1 MRYNGCTMKTS
12 TIKFLGMAAAVAAT
26 SAGALALETKD
37 SSQFEYKYEMNSLPH
52 TEDLDNSGA
61 VDFTGGG
68 SWTTLSSGA
77 MVMDMTAGGK
87 YLNSDQT
94 NGVAGD
100 AWRTLNATSATG
112 GTGYTIETLLKI
124 DSQSSGVSYV
134 MTLQAS
140 TWDTSMYNASL
151 NFATNVI
158 YWGSTVLTNL
168 DATLWHTYRVVREG
182 GAEAN
187 KFSVY
192 VDGALVKDGLGNGIS
207 ADIKRVL
214 LGSPG
219 SGHKGKATVAYLR
232 FTKGAYAPPAALTGK
247 AAKKWSGEFPVQ
259 YEMNAG
265 DTRFVGKPAGGTDWT
280 GSVDNNA
287 TVSQTGVL
295 SVTLPQ
301 GKLAWWK
308 VNDSIWSANV
318 GADTAY
324 TLEFKTKITGKWN
337 LPSVGDRVIQ
347 FICGNPRDAAVFYIG
362 ENSVIW
368 EPNGAATYTTI
379 NSADNTDAMHSF
391 RLTYSGASQ
400 SEPPYVYTLW
410 RDDVVIGT
418 NLKGSTQYNQYAS
431 AGFPNLIRW
440 GVTSTTSH
448 GGSFDVDYLRW
459 TTDGAWDYA
468 DPPGAFT
475 IIFR

>member
-61 VDFTGGG
+61 VDFTGGAG
-68 SWTTLSSGA
+68 WTSLSNGA
-77 MVMDMTAGGK
+77 MIMDMTAGGK

-112 GTGYTIETLLKI
+112 GTGYTIETLQKI

-265 DTRFVGKPAGGTDWT
+265 DTRFDGPNAGGTDWWGKVGT
-280 GSVDNNA
+280 GA
-287 TVSQTGVL
+287 TVSQNGNL
-295 SVTLPQ
+295 SVTAEHAD
-301 GKLAWWK
+301 AWWRGS
-308 VNDSIWSANV
+308 NEIWSASI

-324 TLEFKTKITGKWN
+324 TVEFKLKINRRWSGTQNNRDLAFQVWA
-337 LPSVGDRVIQ
+337 
-347 FICGNPRDAAVFYIG
+347 GNPRDEAVFYVG
-362 ENSVIW
+362 ANNVYW
-368 EPNGAATYTTI
+368 EPNGIGTIRSLSSAINTGEWHTY
-379 NSADNTDAMHSF
+379 
-391 RLTYSGASQ
+391 RLAYSGASQ
-400 SEPPYVYTLW
+400 SGQPYVYTLW
-410 RDDVVIGT
+410 LDDSVIGSALNGAT
-418 NLKGSTQYNQYAS
+418 TYNS
-431 AGFPNLIRW
+431 ALNGDVNFLRFGIPS
-440 GVTSTTSH
+440 STTT
-448 GGSFDVDYLRW
+448 GGSFDLDYVRW

>member
-1 MRYNGCTMKTS
+1 MT
-12 TIKFLGMAAAVAAT
+12 AVVAAT

-37 SSQFEYKYEMNSLPH
+37 SSQFEYKYEMNALP
-52 TEDLDNSGA
+52 TVEDVDGSGA
-61 VDFTGGG
+61 NDFTGGG

-77 MVMDMTAGGK
+77 MAMDMTDGGK
-87 YLNSDQT
+87 YLISDKA
-94 NGVAGD
+94 NGTAGD
-100 AWRTLNATSATG
+100 AWRTMNAASGNG
-112 GTGYTIETLLKI
+112 GTGYTIEALLKI
-124 DSQSSGVSYV
+124 DSQVSGIQYALN
-134 MTLQAS
+134 LQAS
-140 TWDTSMYNASL
+140 TGDSSL
-151 NFATNVI
+151 NAFLNFTTNGI
-158 YWGSTVLTNL
+158 YWGSTFLTNL
-168 DATLWHTYRVVREG
+168 DATAWHTYRIVREG
-182 GAEAN
+182 SGEAK

-192 VDGALVKDGLGNGIS
+192 ADGILIKDALGNGF
-207 ADIKRVL
+207 DYGGLNRVII
-214 LGSPG
+214 GSPG
-219 SGHKGKATVAYLR
+219 ASHKGKATVAYLR
-232 FTKGAYAPPAALTGK
+232 FTKGAYAPPAAPTGK
-247 AAKKWSGEFPVQ
+247 GAKKWSGEFPVQ
-259 YEMNAG
+259 YEMTA
-265 DTRFVGKPAGGTDWT
+265 DDARFVGKPASGTDWT

-287 TVSQTGVL
+287 TVTQTGVL

-301 GKLAWWK
+301 GKSAWWK

-418 NLKGSTQYNQYAS
+418 NLKGSTQYNQNAS